1 MADPSRVRM
10 RGPLA
15 DFTVGFAQE
24 LDRRGYPRE
33 RVTRHLQLFAHLSRW
48 LEREGLAAEELNQE
62 RVAEYL
68 ETRRAQGYAEVPSQR
83 WVTTLLGWVPG
94 LTLVPATTDGPKSP
108 VETVLEDY
116 RHHLAAERGLSAG
129 TIRGY
134 VEVARCFLS
143 HRDQTA
149 GLDLSG
155 LTAAEVTA
163 YVVRECRQ
171 RHVGSAKVMVTGL
184 RSLLRYLFLSGYT
197 GRQLAG
203 AVQSPSGSGG
213 HLPRA
218 LGPDV
223 VARLLASCDPGT
235 TVGRRD
241 LAILTVLARLGL
253 RIGEVAGLEL
263 DDVDW
268 HHGELA
274 VEGKGARRERLP
286 LPVDVGEA
294 LVAYLSAGRPPSA
307 CRAVFLRVH
316 APIAAL
322 SPSSVS
328 GVVGRACRRAG
339 VPPASAHRLRHSAA
353 TSMLRSGASLAEVG
367 QVLRQSRPATT
378 AMYAKVDRVALRA
391 LAQPWPGG
399 AA

>member
-10 RGPLA
+10 SGPLA
-15 DFTVGFAQE
+15 DYTVGFAQE
-24 LDRRGYPRE
+24 LDRRGYPRD

-48 LEREGLAAEELNQE
+48 LERQGLAAEDLSQE
-62 RVAEYL
+62 RMAEYL
-68 ETRRAQGYAEVPSQR
+68 EAKRAQGYSEVPSKR
-83 WVTTLLGWVPG
+83 WMATLLGWVPG
-94 LTLVPATTDGPKSP
+94 VTLIPATTDGPKGP
-108 VETVLEDY
+108 VETVLEAY
-116 RHHLAAERGLSAG
+116 RHHLVAERGLAAG

-134 VEVARCFLS
+134 VSVARCFLA
-143 HRDQTA
+143 HWDQL
-149 GLDLSG
+149 GMDLSG
-155 LTAAEVTA
+155 LSAAEVTA
-163 YVVRECRQ
+163 YVVRKCRQ
-171 RHVGSAKVMVTGL
+171 QHVGSAKVMVTGL
-184 RSLLRYLFLSGYT
+184 RSLLRFLFLSGRI

-218 LGPDV
+218 LDPDV

-235 TVGRRD
+235 VVGRRD
-241 LAILTVLARLGL
+241 LAILTMLARLGL

-263 DDVDW
+263 NDVDW

-274 VEGKGARRERLP
+274 IEGKGARRERLP

-294 LVAYLSAGRPPSA
+294 LVAYLSAGRPPVA
-307 CRAVFLRVH
+307 CRAVFVRVH

-328 GVVGRACRRAG
+328 GVVGRACRRAE

-353 TSMLRSGASLAEVG
+353 TTMLRKGATLTEVG
-367 QVLRQSRPATT
+367 QVLRQSRPSTT